1 MNLITRILLFA
12 SVMWIVI
19 GNSIYHAP
27 TDKEL
32 WGSELE

>member
-1 MNLITRILLFA
+1 MNLITGILLFA
-12 SVMWIVI
+12 SVMWLVI

>member
-1 MNLITRILLFA
+1 MNLIIGILLFA